1 LIAGHLQGGR
11 EALSAKVLKYHAAR
25 QKHHLTLW
33 NKRVIAVR
41 LIIEFDAPGSE
52 WS

>member
-1 LIAGHLQGGR
+1 LQGGR

-33 NKRVIAVR
+33 NKKGDCCSADHRI
-41 LIIEFDAPGSE
+41 
-52 WS
+52 